1 MFMPV
6 ALTCMVGGNCFFWGG
21 VISETKEQC
30 YKHIG
35 AVEAVA
41 RKDKDVTA
49 VQTDCL
55 EVRFTYDKEKKAV
68 IYK

>member
-6 ALTCMVGGNCFFWGG
+6 ALTCMVSGTCFFWGG
-21 VISETKEQC
+21 VVTQTKEQC
-30 YKHIG
+30 LKHIG

-41 RKDKDVTA
+41 LKDKDVTA

-55 EVRFTYDKEKKAV
+55 QVRFTREEPKSVE
-68 IYK
+68 YK